1 MGVKPVTDRSSWAEK
16 PNGIIDWERVF
27 EDPEMGLITLVAQ
40 AHSPSALRKIAQLI
54 VQSLY
59 VRTDDPAELA
69 RLMAEIAALIPDDP
83 APQAFPHIVAEV
95 TAFLRRLKETR
106 IRKAI
111 KLEREQARG
120 KKLKG
125 KLLKTA
131 TAETSKNLRR
141 EEERR
146 AERRRK
152 RVRLVGAV
160 VAVAAIAAAAGFAYT
175 VRVSPSL
182 EKLLEPNR
190 LLVQQMTE
198 ALESGKTDE
207 RNSFGGRLELS
218 EVAGHQAVTA
228 DGIPHDACMSVAWVL
243 LNRGFIIINGM
254 TAKKYGP
261 AVLKELCAH
270 SAGPAAI
277 TWIPK
282 DQE

>member
-1 MGVKPVTDRSSWAEK
+1 VKPVTDRSSWAVK

-27 EDPEMGLITLVAQ
+27 EDPDKGLIALGAQ

-59 VRTDDPAELA
+59 VRADDPAEFA
-69 RLMAEIAALIPDDP
+69 RFMAELAPLIPDHL
-83 APQAFPHIVAEV
+83 APQAFPHVVAEV
-95 TAFLRRLKETR
+95 TAFLRRLKEAR

-111 KLEREQARG
+111 KLEREKARE
-120 KKLKG
+120 KTLKG

-131 TAETSKNLRR
+131 TPDAKKNLRR

-152 RVRLVGAV
+152 RVQLAGAGV
-160 VAVAAIAAAAGFAYT
+160 VIAAIAAAIGFAYT

-190 LLVQQMTE
+190 LLVRQMTD
-198 ALESGKTDE
+198 AFESGKAEE
-207 RNSFGGRLELS
+207 RNSFGGKLELT

-228 DGIPHDACMSVAWVL
+228 DGIPQDACMSVAWVL

-261 AVLKELCAH
+261 TVLKELCAH
-270 SAGPAAI
+270 SVGPAAI

-282 DQE
+282 D